1 MLHLSAKRLLHE
13 ELERLRKEAIA
24 SFDRMLA
31 ALIEAIQL
39 PLAGPASE
47 TTYSSFFAR
56 LMLEIFQNDI
66 RLPLSSED
74 AGWGTINRFYSHCK
88 KMYPG
93 WASKQTFYHRMNES
107 LYYLLEHGIAQERP
121 IMKRLGMGRAEYE
134 YRVNPNHPDIKNLA
148 SSPDSNP

>member
-1 MLHLSAKRLLHE
+1 MLHLSAKKLLQE

-39 PLAGPASE
+39 PLASPVSE
-47 TTYSSFFAR
+47 TTHSSFFAR
-56 LMLEIFQNDI
+56 LMLEVFKNDL
-66 RLPLSSED
+66 RLPLSAEY

-88 KMYPG
+88 KMYPR

-107 LYYLLEHGIAQERP
+107 LYHLLEHGIVQKRP
-121 IMKRLGMGRAEYE
+121 IKRRLGMGRGEYE